1 MNNESVK
8 IGDIFHSSW
17 GYSMTINSYYQ
28 VVGKKGK
35 TSVVLKEIKSEK
47 VGYSDG
53 EETPIKDSFKADNA
67 FTKKIKNYG
76 YGHEVPA
83 IKINDSEYA
92 KLWNGKA
99 NSYNYND

>member
-35 TSVVLKEIKSEK
+35 TSVVLREIKSEK
-47 VGYSDG
+47 EGYFDG
-53 EETPIKDSFKADNA
+53 KETPIKDSFKKDDT
-67 FTKKIKNYG
+67 FTKRVKDYG
-76 YGHEVPA
+76 YGVA
-83 IKINDSEYA
+83 AVKINDCEYA
-92 KLWNGKA
+92 KIWSGKA
-99 NSYNYND
+99 NLFNNND